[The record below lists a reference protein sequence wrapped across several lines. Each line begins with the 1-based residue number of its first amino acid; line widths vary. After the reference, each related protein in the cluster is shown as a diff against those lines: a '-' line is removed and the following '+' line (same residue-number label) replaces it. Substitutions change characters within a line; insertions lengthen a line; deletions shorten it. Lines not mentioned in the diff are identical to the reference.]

1 MDLLQIILLILLILG
16 VAAIAAYAFSPR
28 ARALVI
34 HLGWVGLFLI
44 FLGELIARLP
54 KH

>member
-1 MDLLQIILLILLILG
+1 MDLLLIILLILG
-16 VAAIAAYAFSPR
+16 VLALAAYAFSPR

-34 HLGWVGLFLI
+34 HLGWAGLFLI
-44 FLGELIARLP
+44 FLGELIARWP